1 MELQRILAKDSRSAM
16 EQVHQKYGI
25 DALVVSN
32 KRANNKTE
40 LIIAIDLEDDSEVV
54 LEELQVKGEPMLNDK
69 LEQYP
74 AFDQVMESKVFK
86 TVPDDTTPI
95 RPLVSFIPS
104 CDVAEKSSTDAG
116 SEAREYLHAR
126 EIVDLVKEELAVL
139 RRELKLSGQ
148 MEAWGR
154 NQFVS
159 EPMKPLIKALD
170 DSGMPLSLRAMITDI
185 VNQSVTVNEAL
196 DGISTTLG
204 QNIANVNILSE
215 MQGIHVI
222 TGSSGSGKTLMSA
235 RLANQKALEYGE
247 HDIALISFKDTRF
260 GAWSQVQLLGAQAGV
275 DTFRANS
282 DDALEQLVAELSS
295 RKLVLI
301 DTSGVDVA
309 STINMLTDVLHD
321 AKYHLVVSADASEG
335 GISKYVKMNNG
346 AWTSIMLSRLTN
358 DIQPWPLINVLLKE
372 NIAVSL
378 AAGVPSITDPA
389 TSISGVSLLKT
400 SLSELP
406 LSFV

>member
-40 LIIAIDLEDDSEVV
+40 LIVAIDFEDNSEVI
-54 LEELQVKGEPMLNDK
+54 LEGLQVEGESMVNERLA
-69 LEQYP
+69 QYP
-74 AFDQVMESKVFK
+74 TFDQVMETKVFK
-86 TVPDDTTPI
+86 TTPDDTTSI
-95 RPLVSFIPS
+95 RPSVSFMPS
-104 CDVAEKSSTDAG
+104 GDVAEKLPTEAG
-116 SEAREYLHAR
+116 NETREYLHAR

-170 DSGMPLSLRAMITDI
+170 QSDMPLSLQAMVADI
-185 VNQSVTVNEAL
+185 VNQSVTYNEAL

-204 QNIANVNILSE
+204 HNIANVNILSE

-247 HDIALISFKDTRF
+247 HDVALISFKDTRF

-301 DTSGVDVA
+301 DTSGVDVV

>member
-40 LIIAIDLEDDSEVV
+40 LIVAIDFEDNSEVI
-54 LEELQVKGEPMLNDK
+54 LEGLQVEGESTMNERLA
-69 LEQYP
+69 QYP
-74 AFDQVMESKVFK
+74 TFDQVMETKVFK
-86 TVPDDTTPI
+86 TTPDDTTSI
-95 RPLVSFIPS
+95 RPSVSFMPS
-104 CDVAEKSSTDAG
+104 GDVAEKSPTEAG
-116 SEAREYLHAR
+116 NETREYLHAR

-170 DSGMPLSLRAMITDI
+170 QSDMPLSLQAMVADI
-185 VNQSVTVNEAL
+185 VNQSVTYNEAL
-196 DGISTTLG
+196 DGISTALG
-204 QNIANVNILSE
+204 HNIANVNILSE

-222 TGSSGSGKTLMSA
+222 TGSSGSGKTLMCA

-247 HDIALISFKDTRF
+247 HDVALISFKDTRF

>member
-86 TVPDDTTPI
+86 TVPDDTTSI

-170 DSGMPLSLRAMITDI
+170 DSGMPLSLQAMVADI
-185 VNQSVTVNEAL
+185 VNQSVTYNEAL

-247 HDIALISFKDTRF
+247 HDVALISFKDTRF

-301 DTSGVDVA
+301 DTPGVDVA
-309 STINMLTDVLHD
+309 STMNTLTALLPD

-346 AWTSIMLSRLTN
+346 AWTSIMLSRLAN

-389 TSISGVSLLKT
+389 ASISGVSLLKT

>member
-86 TVPDDTTPI
+86 TVPDDTTSI
-95 RPLVSFIPS
+95 KPLVSFIPS

-185 VNQSVTVNEAL
+185 VNQSVTDNEAL

-275 DTFRANS
+275 DTFRVNS

-301 DTSGVDVA
+301 DTPGVDVA
-309 STINMLTDVLHD
+309 STMNTLTALLPN

-335 GISKYVKMNNG
+335 GISKYIKMNNG
-346 AWTSIMLSRLTN
+346 AWTSIMLSRLAN

-378 AAGVPSITDPA
+378 AAGVASITDPA
-389 TSISGVSLLKT
+389 ASISGVSLLKT
-400 SLSELP
+400 SLSGLP

>member
-40 LIIAIDLEDDSEVV
+40 LIVAIDFEDNSEVI
-54 LEELQVKGEPMLNDK
+54 LEGLQVEGESMMNERLA
-69 LEQYP
+69 QYP
-74 AFDQVMESKVFK
+74 TFDQVMETKVFK
-86 TVPDDTTPI
+86 TTPDDTTSI
-95 RPLVSFIPS
+95 RPSVSFMPS
-104 CDVAEKSSTDAG
+104 GDVAEKSPTEAG
-116 SEAREYLHAR
+116 NETREYLHAR

-170 DSGMPLSLRAMITDI
+170 QSDMPLSLQAMVADI
-185 VNQSVTVNEAL
+185 VNQSVTYNEAL

-204 QNIANVNILSE
+204 HNIANVNILSE

-247 HDIALISFKDTRF
+247 HDVALISFKDTRF

-301 DTSGVDVA
+301 DTSGVDVV

>member
-86 TVPDDTTPI
+86 TVPDDTTSI
-95 RPLVSFIPS
+95 KPLVSFIPS

-159 EPMKPLIKALD
+159 EPMKPLIKSLD
-170 DSGMPLSLRAMITDI
+170 DSGMPLSLQAMVVDI
-185 VNQSVTVNEAL
+185 VNQSVTHNEAL

-275 DTFRANS
+275 DTFRVNS

-301 DTSGVDVA
+301 DTPGVDVA
-309 STINMLTDVLHD
+309 STMNTLTALLPN

-335 GISKYVKMNNG
+335 GISKYIKMNNG
-346 AWTSIMLSRLTN
+346 AWTSIMLSRLAN

-378 AAGVPSITDPA
+378 AAGVASITDPA
-389 TSISGVSLLKT
+389 ASISGVSLLKT
-400 SLSELP
+400 SLSGLP

>member
-40 LIIAIDLEDDSEVV
+40 LIVAIDFEDNSEVI
-54 LEELQVKGEPMLNDK
+54 LEGLQVEGESMMNERLA
-69 LEQYP
+69 QYP
-74 AFDQVMESKVFK
+74 TFDQVMETKVFK
-86 TVPDDTTPI
+86 TTPDDTTSI
-95 RPLVSFIPS
+95 RPSVSFVPS
-104 CDVAEKSSTDAG
+104 GDVAEKLPTEAG
-116 SEAREYLHAR
+116 NETREYLHAR

-247 HDIALISFKDTRF
+247 HDVALISFKDTRF

-301 DTSGVDVA
+301 DTSGVDVV

>member
-247 HDIALISFKDTRF
+247 HDVALISFKDTRF

-301 DTSGVDVA
+301 DTPGVDVA
-309 STINMLTDVLHD
+309 STMNTLMTLLPD

-346 AWTSIMLSRLTN
+346 AWTSIMLSRLAN

-378 AAGVPSITDPA
+378 AAGVPSIADQA
-389 TSISGVSLLKT
+389 ASITGVSLLKT

>member
-40 LIIAIDLEDDSEVV
+40 LIVAIDFEDNSEVI
-54 LEELQVKGEPMLNDK
+54 LEGLQVEGESMVNERLA
-69 LEQYP
+69 QYP
-74 AFDQVMESKVFK
+74 TFDQVMETKVFK
-86 TVPDDTTPI
+86 TTPDDTTSI
-95 RPLVSFIPS
+95 RPSVSFMPS
-104 CDVAEKSSTDAG
+104 GDVAEKSPTEAG
-116 SEAREYLHAR
+116 NETREYLHAR

-170 DSGMPLSLRAMITDI
+170 QSDMPLSLQAMVADI
-185 VNQSVTVNEAL
+185 VNQSVTYNEAL

-204 QNIANVNILSE
+204 HNIANVNILSE

-247 HDIALISFKDTRF
+247 HDVALISFKDTRF

-309 STINMLTDVLHD
+309 STINMLTDLLHD

-346 AWTSIMLSRLTN
+346 AWTSIMLSRLAN

>member
-222 TGSSGSGKTLMSA
+222 TGSSGSGKTLMCA

-247 HDIALISFKDTRF
+247 HDVALISFKDTRF

-301 DTSGVDVA
+301 DTPGVDVA
-309 STINMLTDVLHD
+309 STMNTLMTLLPD

-346 AWTSIMLSRLTN
+346 AWTSIMLSRLAN

-378 AAGVPSITDPA
+378 AAGVPSIADQA
-389 TSISGVSLLKT
+389 ASITGVSLLKT

>member
-40 LIIAIDLEDDSEVV
+40 LIIAIDLEDNSEVI
-54 LEELQVKGEPMLNDK
+54 LEELQVKGEAMMDNR

-86 TVPDDTTPI
+86 TAQDDTTSTNPSA
-95 RPLVSFIPS
+95 SFTPS
-104 CDVAEKSSTDAG
+104 YVALEKSTHDEG
-116 SEAREYLHAR
+116 SEQREYLHAR

-154 NQFVS
+154 NNVIS

-170 DSGMPLSLRAMITDI
+170 DSGMPLSLQAMVADI
-185 VNQSVTVNEAL
+185 VNQSVTHNEAL
-196 DGISTTLG
+196 DAISTTLG
-204 QNIANVNILSE
+204 KNIANINILSE

-222 TGSSGSGKTLMSA
+222 TGGYGSGKTLMSA
-235 RLANQKALEYGE
+235 RLAHQKSLEYGE
-247 HDIALISFKDTRF
+247 HDVALISFKDNRF
-260 GAWSQVQLLGAQAGV
+260 GAWSQMQLLGAQAGV

-282 DDALEQLVAELSS
+282 DDVLEQLVAELSS

-301 DTSGVDVA
+301 DTPGVDVA
-309 STINMLTDVLHD
+309 STLNTLTALLPD

-335 GISKYVKMNNG
+335 GISKYLRMNND
-346 AWTSIMLSRLTN
+346 AWTSIMISRLAN

-372 NIAVSL
+372 KIPVSL
-378 AAGVPSITDPA
+378 AAGAPSITDQA
-389 TSISGVSLLKT
+389 ILINGISLLKT
-400 SLSELP
+400 SLYELP

>member
-40 LIIAIDLEDDSEVV
+40 LIIAIDLEDNSEVI
-54 LEELQVKGEPMLNDK
+54 LEELQVKGEAMMDNR

-86 TVPDDTTPI
+86 TAQDDTTSTNPSA
-95 RPLVSFIPS
+95 SFTPS
-104 CDVAEKSSTDAG
+104 YVALEKSTHDEG
-116 SEAREYLHAR
+116 SEQREYLHAR

-154 NQFVS
+154 NNVIS

-170 DSGMPLSLRAMITDI
+170 DSGMPLSLQAMVADI
-185 VNQSVTVNEAL
+185 VNQSVTHNEAL
-196 DGISTTLG
+196 DAISTTLG
-204 QNIANVNILSE
+204 KNIANINILSE

-222 TGSSGSGKTLMSA
+222 TGGHGSGKTLMSA
-235 RLANQKALEYGE
+235 RLAHQKSLEYGE
-247 HDIALISFKDTRF
+247 HDVALISFKDNRF
-260 GAWSQVQLLGAQAGV
+260 GAWSQMQLLGAQAGV

-282 DDALEQLVAELSS
+282 DDVLEQLVAELSS

-301 DTSGVDVA
+301 DTPGVDVA
-309 STINMLTDVLHD
+309 STLNTLTALLPD

-335 GISKYVKMNNG
+335 GISKYLRMNND
-346 AWTSIMLSRLTN
+346 AWTSIMISRLAN

-372 NIAVSL
+372 KIPVSL
-378 AAGVPSITDPA
+378 AAGAPSITDQA
-389 TSISGVSLLKT
+389 ILINGISLLKT
-400 SLSELP
+400 SLYELP

>member
-40 LIIAIDLEDDSEVV
+40 LIIAIDLEDNSEVI
-54 LEELQVKGEPMLNDK
+54 LEELQVKGEAMMDNR

-86 TVPDDTTPI
+86 TTQDDTTSTNPSA
-95 RPLVSFIPS
+95 SFTPS
-104 CDVAEKSSTDAG
+104 YVAFEKSTHDEG
-116 SEAREYLHAR
+116 SEQREYLHAR

-154 NQFVS
+154 NNVIS

-170 DSGMPLSLRAMITDI
+170 DSGMPLSLQAMVADI
-185 VNQSVTVNEAL
+185 VNQSVTHNEAL
-196 DGISTTLG
+196 DAISTTLG
-204 QNIANVNILSE
+204 KNIANINILSE

-222 TGSSGSGKTLMSA
+222 TGGHGSGKTLMSA
-235 RLANQKALEYGE
+235 RLAHQKSLEYGE
-247 HDIALISFKDTRF
+247 HDVALISFKDNRF
-260 GAWSQVQLLGAQAGV
+260 GAWSQMQLLGAQAGV

-282 DDALEQLVAELSS
+282 DDVLEQLVAELSS

-301 DTSGVDVA
+301 DTPGVDVA
-309 STINMLTDVLHD
+309 STLNTLTALLPD

-335 GISKYVKMNNG
+335 GISKYLRMNND
-346 AWTSIMLSRLTN
+346 AWTSIMISRLAN

-372 NIAVSL
+372 KIPVSL
-378 AAGVPSITDPA
+378 AAGAPSIKDQA
-389 TSISGVSLLKT
+389 ILINGISLLKT
-400 SLSELP
+400 SLYELP

>member
-16 EQVHQKYGI
+16 EKVHQKYGI

-86 TVPDDTTPI
+86 TVPDDTTSI
-95 RPLVSFIPS
+95 KPLVSFIPS

-159 EPMKPLIKALD
+159 EPMKPLIKSLD
-170 DSGMPLSLRAMITDI
+170 DSGMPLSLQAMVADI
-185 VNQSVTVNEAL
+185 VNQSVTYNEAL

-204 QNIANVNILSE
+204 HNIANVNILSE

-222 TGSSGSGKTLMSA
+222 TGSSGSGKTLMCA

-247 HDIALISFKDTRF
+247 HDVALISFKDTRF

-275 DTFRANS
+275 DTFRVNS

-301 DTSGVDVA
+301 DTPGVDVA
-309 STINMLTDVLHD
+309 STMNTLTALLPN

-335 GISKYVKMNNG
+335 GISKYIKMNNG
-346 AWTSIMLSRLTN
+346 AWTSIMLSRLAN

-378 AAGVPSITDPA
+378 AAGVASITDPA
-389 TSISGVSLLKT
+389 ASISGVSLLKT
-400 SLSELP
+400 SLSGLP

>member
-86 TVPDDTTPI
+86 TVPDDTTSI
-95 RPLVSFIPS
+95 KPLVSFIPS

-170 DSGMPLSLRAMITDI
+170 HSGMPLSLQAMVADI
-185 VNQSVTVNEAL
+185 VNQSVTYNEAL

-275 DTFRANS
+275 DTFRVNS

-301 DTSGVDVA
+301 DTPGVDVA
-309 STINMLTDVLHD
+309 STMNTLTALLPN

-335 GISKYVKMNNG
+335 GISKYIKMNNG
-346 AWTSIMLSRLTN
+346 AWTSIMLSRLAN

-378 AAGVPSITDPA
+378 AAGVASITDPA
-389 TSISGVSLLKT
+389 ASISGVSLLKT
-400 SLSELP
+400 SLSGLP

>member
-170 DSGMPLSLRAMITDI
+170 DSGMPLSLQAMVADI
-185 VNQSVTVNEAL
+185 VNQSVTHNEAL

-247 HDIALISFKDTRF
+247 HDVALISFKDTRF

-301 DTSGVDVA
+301 DTPGVDVA
-309 STINMLTDVLHD
+309 STINTLMTLLPD

-346 AWTSIMLSRLTN
+346 AWTSIMLSRLAN

-378 AAGVPSITDPA
+378 AAGVPSIADQA
-389 TSISGVSLLKT
+389 ASITGVSLLKT

>member
-86 TVPDDTTPI
+86 TVPDDTTSI
-95 RPLVSFIPS
+95 KPLVSFIPS

>member
-40 LIIAIDLEDDSEVV
+40 LIVAIDFEDNSEVI
-54 LEELQVKGEPMLNDK
+54 LEGLQVEGESMMNERLA
-69 LEQYP
+69 QYP
-74 AFDQVMESKVFK
+74 TFDQVMETKVFK
-86 TVPDDTTPI
+86 TTPDDTTSI
-95 RPLVSFIPS
+95 RPSVSFMPS
-104 CDVAEKSSTDAG
+104 GDVAEKLPTEAG
-116 SEAREYLHAR
+116 NETREYLHAR

-170 DSGMPLSLRAMITDI
+170 QSDMPLSLQAMVADI
-185 VNQSVTVNEAL
+185 VNQSVTYNEAL

-204 QNIANVNILSE
+204 HNIANVNILSE

-301 DTSGVDVA
+301 DTSGVDVV
-309 STINMLTDVLHD
+309 STINMLTDLLHD

>member
-86 TVPDDTTPI
+86 TVPDDTI
-95 RPLVSFIPS
+95 SIKPLVSFIPS

-170 DSGMPLSLRAMITDI
+170 DSGMPLSLQAMVADI
-185 VNQSVTVNEAL
+185 VNQSVTHNEAL

-275 DTFRANS
+275 DTFRVNS

-301 DTSGVDVA
+301 DTPGVDVA
-309 STINMLTDVLHD
+309 STMNTLTALLPN

-335 GISKYVKMNNG
+335 GISKYIKMNNG
-346 AWTSIMLSRLTN
+346 AWTSIMLSRLAN

-378 AAGVPSITDPA
+378 AAGVASITDPA
-389 TSISGVSLLKT
+389 ASISGVSLLKT
-400 SLSELP
+400 SLSGLP

>member
-1 MELQRILAKDSRSAM
+1 M
-16 EQVHQKYGI
+16 
-25 DALVVSN
+25 
-32 KRANNKTE
+32 
-40 LIIAIDLEDDSEVV
+40 
-54 LEELQVKGEPMLNDK
+54 
-69 LEQYP
+69 
-74 AFDQVMESKVFK
+74 
-86 TVPDDTTPI
+86 
-95 RPLVSFIPS
+95 
-104 CDVAEKSSTDAG
+104 VA
-116 SEAREYLHAR
+116 
-126 EIVDLVKEELAVL
+126 
-139 RRELKLSGQ
+139 
-148 MEAWGR
+148 
-154 NQFVS
+154 
-159 EPMKPLIKALD
+159 
-170 DSGMPLSLRAMITDI
+170 DI
-185 VNQSVTVNEAL
+185 VNQSVTYNEAL

-204 QNIANVNILSE
+204 HNIANVNILSE

-222 TGSSGSGKTLMSA
+222 TGSSGSGKTLMCA

-247 HDIALISFKDTRF
+247 HDVALISFKDTRF

-309 STINMLTDVLHD
+309 STINMLTDLLHD

-346 AWTSIMLSRLTN
+346 AWTSIMLSRLTS

>member
-40 LIIAIDLEDDSEVV
+40 LIVAIDFEDNSEVI
-54 LEELQVKGEPMLNDK
+54 LEGLQVEGESMVNERLA
-69 LEQYP
+69 QYP
-74 AFDQVMESKVFK
+74 TFDQVMETKVFK
-86 TVPDDTTPI
+86 TTPDDTTSI
-95 RPLVSFIPS
+95 RPSVSFMPS
-104 CDVAEKSSTDAG
+104 GDVAEKLPTEAG
-116 SEAREYLHAR
+116 NETREYLHAR

-170 DSGMPLSLRAMITDI
+170 QSDMPLSLQAMVADI
-185 VNQSVTVNEAL
+185 VNQSVTYNEAL

-204 QNIANVNILSE
+204 HNIANVNILSE

-222 TGSSGSGKTLMSA
+222 TGSSGSGKTLMCA

-247 HDIALISFKDTRF
+247 HDVALISFKDTRF

>member
-275 DTFRANS
+275 DTFRVNS

-301 DTSGVDVA
+301 DTSGVDVV

>member
-40 LIIAIDLEDDSEVV
+40 LIVAIDFEDDSEVI
-54 LEELQVKGEPMLNDK
+54 LEGLQVEGESMMNERLA
-69 LEQYP
+69 QYP
-74 AFDQVMESKVFK
+74 TFDQVMETKVFK
-86 TVPDDTTPI
+86 TTPDDTTSI
-95 RPLVSFIPS
+95 RPSVSFMPS
-104 CDVAEKSSTDAG
+104 GDVAEKSPTEAG
-116 SEAREYLHAR
+116 NETREYLHAR
-126 EIVDLVKEELAVL
+126 EIVDLVKEELALL

-170 DSGMPLSLRAMITDI
+170 HSDMPLSLQAMVADI
-185 VNQSVTVNEAL
+185 VNQSVTYNEAL
-196 DGISTTLG
+196 DGISTALG
-204 QNIANVNILSE
+204 HNIANVNILSE

-235 RLANQKALEYGE
+235 RLANQKAREYGE
-247 HDIALISFKDTRF
+247 HDVALISFKDTRF

>member
-86 TVPDDTTPI
+86 TVPDDTTSI
-95 RPLVSFIPS
+95 KPLVSFIPS

-159 EPMKPLIKALD
+159 EPMKPLIKSLD
-170 DSGMPLSLRAMITDI
+170 DSGMPLSLQAMVVDI
-185 VNQSVTVNEAL
+185 VNQSVTHNEAL

-247 HDIALISFKDTRF
+247 HDVALISFKDTRF

-301 DTSGVDVA
+301 DTPGVDVA
-309 STINMLTDVLHD
+309 STMNTLTALLPN

-346 AWTSIMLSRLTN
+346 AWTSIMLSRLAN

-378 AAGVPSITDPA
+378 AAGVASITDPA
-389 TSISGVSLLKT
+389 ASISGVSLLKT
-400 SLSELP
+400 SLSGLP

>member
-185 VNQSVTVNEAL
+185 VNQSVTYNEAL

-222 TGSSGSGKTLMSA
+222 TGSSGSGKTLMCA

-247 HDIALISFKDTRF
+247 HDVALISFKDTRF

-301 DTSGVDVA
+301 DTSGVDVV

-378 AAGVPSITDPA
+378 AAGVPSIADQA
-389 TSISGVSLLKT
+389 ASITGVSLLKT

>member
-86 TVPDDTTPI
+86 TVPDDTTSI
-95 RPLVSFIPS
+95 KPLVSFIPS

-159 EPMKPLIKALD
+159 EPMKPLIKSLD
-170 DSGMPLSLRAMITDI
+170 DSGMPLSLQAMVADI
-185 VNQSVTVNEAL
+185 VNQSVTHNEAL

-275 DTFRANS
+275 DTFRVNS

-301 DTSGVDVA
+301 DTPGVDVA
-309 STINMLTDVLHD
+309 STMNTLTALLPN

-346 AWTSIMLSRLTN
+346 AWTSIMLSRLAN

-378 AAGVPSITDPA
+378 AAGVASITDPA
-389 TSISGVSLLKT
+389 ASISGVSLLKT
-400 SLSELP
+400 SLSGLP

>member
-170 DSGMPLSLRAMITDI
+170 DSGMPLSLQAMVADI
-185 VNQSVTVNEAL
+185 VNQSVTHNEAL

-247 HDIALISFKDTRF
+247 HDVALISFKDTRF

-301 DTSGVDVA
+301 DTPGVDVA
-309 STINMLTDVLHD
+309 STMHTLTALLPD

-346 AWTSIMLSRLTN
+346 AWTSIMLSRLAN

-378 AAGVPSITDPA
+378 AAGVASITDPA
-389 TSISGVSLLKT
+389 ASISGVSLLKT
-400 SLSELP
+400 SLSGLP

>member
-40 LIIAIDLEDDSEVV
+40 LIVAIDFEDDSEVI
-54 LEELQVKGEPMLNDK
+54 LEGLQVEGESMMNERLA
-69 LEQYP
+69 QYP
-74 AFDQVMESKVFK
+74 TFDQVMETKVFK
-86 TVPDDTTPI
+86 TTPDDTTSI
-95 RPLVSFIPS
+95 RPSVSFMPS
-104 CDVAEKSSTDAG
+104 GDVAEKLPTEAG
-116 SEAREYLHAR
+116 NETREYLHAR

-170 DSGMPLSLRAMITDI
+170 QSDMPLSLQAMVADI
-185 VNQSVTVNEAL
+185 VNQSVTYNEAL
-196 DGISTTLG
+196 DGISTALG
-204 QNIANVNILSE
+204 HNIANVNILSE

-247 HDIALISFKDTRF
+247 HDVALISFKDTRF

-301 DTSGVDVA
+301 DTPGVDVA
-309 STINMLTDVLHD
+309 STINTLMTLLPD

-346 AWTSIMLSRLTN
+346 AWTSIMLSRLAN

-378 AAGVPSITDPA
+378 AAGVPSIADQA
-389 TSISGVSLLKT
+389 ASITGVSLLKT

>member
-40 LIIAIDLEDDSEVV
+40 LIVAIDFEDNSEVI
-54 LEELQVKGEPMLNDK
+54 LEGLQVEGESMMNERLA
-69 LEQYP
+69 QYP
-74 AFDQVMESKVFK
+74 TFDQVMETKVFK
-86 TVPDDTTPI
+86 TTPDDTTSI
-95 RPLVSFIPS
+95 RPSVSFMPS
-104 CDVAEKSSTDAG
+104 GDVAEKLPTEAG
-116 SEAREYLHAR
+116 NETREYLHAR

-170 DSGMPLSLRAMITDI
+170 QSDMPLSLQAMVADI
-185 VNQSVTVNEAL
+185 VNQSVTYNEAL

-204 QNIANVNILSE
+204 HNIANVNILSE

-222 TGSSGSGKTLMSA
+222 TGSSGSGKTLMCA

-247 HDIALISFKDTRF
+247 HDVALISFKDTRF

-301 DTSGVDVA
+301 DTPGVDVA
-309 STINMLTDVLHD
+309 STMNTLMTLLPD

-346 AWTSIMLSRLTN
+346 AWTSIMLSRLAN

-378 AAGVPSITDPA
+378 AAGVPSIADQA
-389 TSISGVSLLKT
+389 ASITGVSLLKT

>member
-40 LIIAIDLEDDSEVV
+40 LIVAIDFEDNSEVI
-54 LEELQVKGEPMLNDK
+54 LEGLQVEGESMMNERLA
-69 LEQYP
+69 QYP
-74 AFDQVMESKVFK
+74 TFDQVMETKVFK
-86 TVPDDTTPI
+86 TTPDDTTSI
-95 RPLVSFIPS
+95 RPSVSFMPS
-104 CDVAEKSSTDAG
+104 GDVAEKSPTEAG
-116 SEAREYLHAR
+116 NETREYLHAR

-170 DSGMPLSLRAMITDI
+170 QSDMPLSLQAMVADI
-185 VNQSVTVNEAL
+185 VNQSVTYNEAL

-204 QNIANVNILSE
+204 HNIANVNILSE

-222 TGSSGSGKTLMSA
+222 TGSSGSGKTLMCA

-247 HDIALISFKDTRF
+247 HDVALISFKDTRF

-309 STINMLTDVLHD
+309 STINMLTDLLHD

>member
-40 LIIAIDLEDDSEVV
+40 LIVAIDFEDNSEVI
-54 LEELQVKGEPMLNDK
+54 LEGLQVEGESMMNERLA
-69 LEQYP
+69 QYP
-74 AFDQVMESKVFK
+74 TFDQVMETKVFK
-86 TVPDDTTPI
+86 TTPDDTTSI
-95 RPLVSFIPS
+95 RPSVSFMPS
-104 CDVAEKSSTDAG
+104 GDVAEKSPTEAG
-116 SEAREYLHAR
+116 NETREYLHAR

-170 DSGMPLSLRAMITDI
+170 QSDMPLSLQAMVADI
-185 VNQSVTVNEAL
+185 VNQSVTYNEAL

-204 QNIANVNILSE
+204 HNIANVNILSE

-222 TGSSGSGKTLMSA
+222 TGSSGSGKTLMCA

-247 HDIALISFKDTRF
+247 HDVALISFKDTRF

-321 AKYHLVVSADASEG
+321 AKYHLVVSAEASEG

>member
-170 DSGMPLSLRAMITDI
+170 DSGMPLSLQAMVADI
-185 VNQSVTVNEAL
+185 VNQSVTHNEAL

-247 HDIALISFKDTRF
+247 HDVALISFKDTRF

-301 DTSGVDVA
+301 DTPGVDVA
-309 STINMLTDVLHD
+309 STMNTLMTLLPD

-335 GISKYVKMNNG
+335 GISKYVKINNG

>member
-40 LIIAIDLEDDSEVV
+40 LIVAIDFEDNSEVI
-54 LEELQVKGEPMLNDK
+54 LEGLQVEGESMMNERLA
-69 LEQYP
+69 QYP
-74 AFDQVMESKVFK
+74 TFDQVMETKVFK
-86 TVPDDTTPI
+86 TTPDDTTSI
-95 RPLVSFIPS
+95 RPSVSFMPS
-104 CDVAEKSSTDAG
+104 GDVAEKLPTEAG
-116 SEAREYLHAR
+116 NETREYLHAR

-170 DSGMPLSLRAMITDI
+170 QSDMPLSLQAMVADI
-185 VNQSVTVNEAL
+185 VNQSVTYNEAL

-204 QNIANVNILSE
+204 HNIANVNILSE

-247 HDIALISFKDTRF
+247 HDVALISFKDTRF

-301 DTSGVDVA
+301 DTSGVDVV

>member
-40 LIIAIDLEDDSEVV
+40 LIVAIDFEDNSEVI
-54 LEELQVKGEPMLNDK
+54 LEGLQVEGESMMNERLA
-69 LEQYP
+69 QYP
-74 AFDQVMESKVFK
+74 TFDQVMETKVFK
-86 TVPDDTTPI
+86 TTPDDTTSI
-95 RPLVSFIPS
+95 RPSVSFIPS
-104 CDVAEKSSTDAG
+104 GDVAEKSPTEAG
-116 SEAREYLHAR
+116 NETREYLHAR

-170 DSGMPLSLRAMITDI
+170 QSDMPLSLQAMVADI
-185 VNQSVTVNEAL
+185 VNQSVTYNEAL

-204 QNIANVNILSE
+204 HNIANVNILSE

-222 TGSSGSGKTLMSA
+222 TGSSGSGKTLMCA

-247 HDIALISFKDTRF
+247 HDVALISFKDTRF

-309 STINMLTDVLHD
+309 STINMLTDLLHD

>member
-40 LIIAIDLEDDSEVV
+40 LIVAIDFEDNSEVI
-54 LEELQVKGEPMLNDK
+54 LEGLQVEGESMMNERLA
-69 LEQYP
+69 QYP
-74 AFDQVMESKVFK
+74 TFDQVMETKVFK
-86 TVPDDTTPI
+86 TTPDDTTSI
-95 RPLVSFIPS
+95 RPSVSFMPS
-104 CDVAEKSSTDAG
+104 GDVAEKLPTEAG
-116 SEAREYLHAR
+116 NETREYLHAR

-170 DSGMPLSLRAMITDI
+170 QSDMPLSLQAMVADI
-185 VNQSVTVNEAL
+185 VNQSVTYNEAL

-204 QNIANVNILSE
+204 HNIANVNILSE

-247 HDIALISFKDTRF
+247 HDVALISFKDTRF

-309 STINMLTDVLHD
+309 STINMLTDLLHD

>member
-86 TVPDDTTPI
+86 TVPDDTTSI
-95 RPLVSFIPS
+95 KPLVSFIPS

-159 EPMKPLIKALD
+159 EPMKPLIKSLD
-170 DSGMPLSLRAMITDI
+170 DSGMPLSLQAMVVDI
-185 VNQSVTVNEAL
+185 VNQSVTHNEAL

-275 DTFRANS
+275 DTFRVNS

-346 AWTSIMLSRLTN
+346 AWTSIMLSRLAN

-378 AAGVPSITDPA
+378 AAGVPSIADQA
-389 TSISGVSLLKT
+389 ASITGVSLLKT

>member
-159 EPMKPLIKALD
+159 EPMKPLIKSLD
-170 DSGMPLSLRAMITDI
+170 DSGMPLSLQAMVADI
-185 VNQSVTVNEAL
+185 VNQSVTHNEAL

-275 DTFRANS
+275 DTFRVNS

-301 DTSGVDVA
+301 DTPGVDVA
-309 STINMLTDVLHD
+309 STMNTLTALLPN

-335 GISKYVKMNNG
+335 GISKYIKMNNG
-346 AWTSIMLSRLTN
+346 AWTSIMLSRLAN

-378 AAGVPSITDPA
+378 AAGVASITDPA
-389 TSISGVSLLKT
+389 ASISGVSLLKT
-400 SLSELP
+400 SLSGLP